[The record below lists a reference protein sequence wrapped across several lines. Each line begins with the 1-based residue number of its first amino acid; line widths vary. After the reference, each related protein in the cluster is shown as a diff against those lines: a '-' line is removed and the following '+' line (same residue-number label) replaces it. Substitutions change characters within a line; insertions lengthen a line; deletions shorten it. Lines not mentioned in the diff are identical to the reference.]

1 MNGWTAK
8 GEFDVDG
15 LARRFF
21 LIVLVLAL
29 GACSL
34 RGAMNAMTSPE
45 DRALA
50 QATVESLRTNNRDW
64 LEQHFTP
71 ELWAESGKSVG
82 EAAALFPSPPESTE
96 LVSYSVNSSNIG
108 SPSNERSQAF
118 TLVTSGGGRWAVTRF
133 RTRSHGVGA
142 ARVIAWSVEPRTTEP
157 PELTVLKTMD
167 RAVPW
172 IWGGL
177 LVFALL
183 VAGIVVLIVR
193 SNRRRRAAMSRPPD
207 IRI

>member
-1 MNGWTAK
+1 MGGPAQRI
-8 GEFDVDG
+8 FMV
-15 LARRFF
+15 L
-21 LIVLVLAL
+21 LVLAL
-29 GACSL
+29 GACSM

-50 QATVESLRTNNRDW
+50 QAMVDNLRTNNQAW

-71 ELWAESGKSVG
+71 ELWAESGKSLG
-82 EAAALFPSPPESTE
+82 EAAALYPSPPESTE

-108 SPSNERSQAF
+108 SPSNERSQEF

-133 RTRSHGVGA
+133 RTQSHGGGA
-142 ARVIAWSVEPRTTEP
+142 ARVVAWSVVPRTTEP

-183 VAGIVVLIVR
+183 VVGIVVLIVR
-193 SNRRRRAAMSRPPD
+193 SNRRRRAAV
-207 IRI
+207 